1 MVKEYH
7 TSLLEGPPEPTKRNP
22 AIIIMTQ
29 LLTPSD
35 VAELLQISVRTV
47 YDHARR
53 LGGFYPGVR
62 YPIYVRIAAT
72 GDPKFEAA
80 VGKVYE
86 YGMDQME
93 VIQNG

>member
-53 LGGFYPGVR
+53 LGD
-62 YPIYVRIAAT
+62 A
-72 GDPKFEAA
+72 
-80 VGKVYE
+80 KVVE
-86 YGMDQME
+86 INKKEDME
-93 VIQNG
+93 

>member
-47 YDHARR
+47 YDHSDR
-53 LGGFYPGVR
+53 LGGFYPLGIRRLRFRPEGIYEHLEGQEKGVLG
-62 YPIYVRIAAT
+62 A
-72 GDPKFEAA
+72 
-80 VGKVYE
+80 
-86 YGMDQME
+86 
-93 VIQNG
+93 

>member
-22 AIIIMTQ
+22 AIIIKTQ

-53 LGGFYPGVR
+53 LGGFYPAG
-62 YPIYVRIAAT
+62 I
-72 GDPKFEAA
+72 
-80 VGKVYE
+80 KVLRFRP
-86 YGMDQME
+86 E
-93 VIQNG
+93 VIYGSVEGQGNAVMDIYGQPLRQERHL